1 MRLNDKIQFVSE
13 GKIITCT
20 ATFCYLKGKKK
31 PGVFWVDEDFC
42 YWAKKD
48 IPEAYKELY
57 KGNQKNPSLLY
68 KPDTVYLE
76 GNNWMERINANWEN
90 LRRIDQTQKQTGDIL
105 YRYVDFPYADG
116 RSVYQVTK
124 VTQTSATLA
133 LVTGIGDDWDAFG
146 EVVTM
151 DLETVIDKIT
161 KRDQIS
167 KFFQ

>member
-1 MRLNDKIQFVSE
+1 M
-13 GKIITCT
+13 GKS
-20 ATFCYLKGKKK
+20 KKN
-31 PGVFWVDEDFC
+31 
-42 YWAKKD
+42 Y
-48 IPEAYKELY
+48 
-57 KGNQKNPSLLY
+57 
-68 KPDTVYLE
+68 
-76 GNNWMERINANWEN
+76 
-90 LRRIDQTQKQTGDIL
+90 QTQKQTGDIL

-124 VTQTSATLA
+124 VTQTSATLT

-151 DLETVIDKIT
+151 DLELVIDKIT